1 MIFCWTKTTILMLIY
16 FPSLSDE
23 TVDFKQ
29 RIILQ
34 IIVAINVSQSTLKV
48 VYGHE
53 NNESPVFRNS
63 RRKTVREDLRRV
75 SDSFYPMRKHPKLNE
90 LWRNLVVI
98 GRRVT

>member
-34 IIVAINVSQSTLKV
+34 IIVAINVS
-48 VYGHE
+48 VYIKGGL
-53 NNESPVFRNS
+53 RS
-63 RRKTVREDLRRV
+63 REQWKSR
-75 SDSFYPMRKHPKLNE
+75 
-90 LWRNLVVI
+90 I
-98 GRRVT
+98 